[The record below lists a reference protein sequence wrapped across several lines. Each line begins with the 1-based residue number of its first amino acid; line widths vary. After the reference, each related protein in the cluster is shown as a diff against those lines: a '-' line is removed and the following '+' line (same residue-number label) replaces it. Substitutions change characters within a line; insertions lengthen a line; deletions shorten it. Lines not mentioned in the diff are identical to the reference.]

1 MRLKVETDSS
11 AVDIPEMREMPLE
24 EYLEYVKNELFFI
37 DHHDVLRS
45 AMGEYPL
52 AVTKEQMKLLIQHL
66 QEAQD
71 RVGG

>member
-11 AVDIPEMREMPLE
+11 AADIPEMREMPAG
-24 EYLEYVKNELFFI
+24 EYLQYVKSELFFI

-52 AVTKEQMKLLIQHL
+52 AVTKEQIKLLIQYL
-66 QEAQD
+66 QEVQA
-71 RVGG
+71 RVGA

>member
-11 AVDIPEMREMPLE
+11 AADIPEMREMPAG
-24 EYLEYVKNELFFI
+24 EYLQYVKSALFFI

-52 AVTKEQMKLLIQHL
+52 AVTKEQIKLLIQYL
-66 QEAQD
+66 QEVQA
-71 RVGG
+71 RVGA